1 MSAEAVMPNWTV
13 EGYLDARG
21 RNLIQEYTVGL
32 PPRDQARITR
42 AIDLLADYGPL
53 LRMPHARHLQGK
65 VWELRIDGR
74 PNSFRVL

>member
-1 MSAEAVMPNWTV
+1 MPNWTV